1 MFARKSDQ
9 GPPCPLSANCG
20 ASGIDGVIDIA
31 IDFCRGCEGPVTV
44 LIGDVP
50 TLYDPNTFQQL
61 SEAPPSTIVGPSKS
75 GGGFFS
81 FLSLD
86 PH

>member
-1 MFARKSDQ
+1 M
-9 GPPCPLSANCG
+9 
-20 ASGIDGVIDIA
+20 SGIDGVIDIV
-31 IDFCRGCEGPVTV
+31 IEFCRGCEGPVTV

-50 TLYDPNTFQQL
+50 TLYDLNTFQQL
-61 SEAPPSTIVGPSKS
+61 WEVPPSTIAGPSKS

-81 FLSLD
+81 FLSMG